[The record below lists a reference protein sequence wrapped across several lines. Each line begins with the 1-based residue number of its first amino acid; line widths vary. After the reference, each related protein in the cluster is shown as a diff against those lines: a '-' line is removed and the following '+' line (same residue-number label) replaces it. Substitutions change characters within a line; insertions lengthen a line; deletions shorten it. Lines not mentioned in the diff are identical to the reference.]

1 MSMKGWKFFLV
12 WSVVLCLPASLRA
25 EVPVHTTD
33 TIPASVIQLPETAK
47 AAPPHEHSVNFG
59 VKGGFTA
66 SLFLVSDFSIN
77 GQEIKEV
84 QNNYKIGY
92 FASVFMRIN
101 FDRHFIQPEISYN
114 VNRCNILFDKP
125 QAEGVPETVP
135 LEQASIA
142 SSIHSIDIPV
152 IYGYNIVKEGPY
164 SLAVFGGPK
173 IRYIWDKKSDITFNN
188 FNLENMKETLYPFN
202 LNFTLGV
209 AINISRIFFDF
220 RYDIGLH
227 NISKKIAYTSPE
239 LPPSPGEEI
248 PDNEIRFHRRDN
260 VLSFSFGV
268 FF

>member
-1 MSMKGWKFFLV
+1 MKGWKLFFV
-12 WSVVLCLPASLRA
+12 WSMGLFLPASVWA
-25 EVPVHTTD
+25 ETSMRTD
-33 TIPASVIQLPETAK
+33 TIPASIIEIPETTPK
-47 AAPPHEHSVNFG
+47 QPPHEHIVNFG

-101 FDRHFIQPEISYN
+101 FERHFIQPEISYS

-125 QAEGVPETVP
+125 QAEGAPEDTP
-135 LEQASIA
+135 LEQASIT

-152 IYGYNIVKEGPY
+152 IYGYNIIMDGPY
-164 SLAVFGGPK
+164 SLAVL
-173 IRYIWDKKSDITFNN
+173 
-188 FNLENMKETLYPFN
+188 NL
-202 LNFTLGV
+202 TLGV
-209 AINISRIFFDF
+209 AITISRVFFDF

-227 NISKKIAYTSPE
+227 NISKKITYTSPE
-239 LPPSPGEEI
+239 LTPSPGEEI

-260 VLSFSFGV
+260 VLSFSLGM

>member
-1 MSMKGWKFFLV
+1 MKWLKFFFA
-12 WSVVLCLPASLRA
+12 WSIWICLPTSLWA
-25 EVPVHTTD
+25 ENPLRTD
-33 TIPASVIQLPETAK
+33 TIPASVELPVTGQNQH
-47 AAPPHEHSVNFG
+47 PHDRTVNFG

-77 GQEIKEV
+77 GQNIEQV

-101 FDRHFIQPEISYN
+101 FERHFIQPEISYSI
-114 VNRCNILFDKP
+114 NRCNIIFDKP
-125 QAEGVPETVP
+125 QAEGVPEEMP
-135 LEQASIA
+135 LEQASIT

-152 IYGYNIVKEGPY
+152 IYGYNIIKDGPY
-164 SLAVFGGPK
+164 SLAIFGGPK
-173 IRYIWDKKSDITFNN
+173 IRYIWDRKSDITFEN
-188 FNLENMKETLYPFN
+188 FNLEDMEEELYPIN
-202 LNFTLGV
+202 LNLTLGV
-209 AINISRIFFDF
+209 AITISRIFFDF

-227 NISKKIAYTSPE
+227 NISKKITYTSPE
-239 LPPSPGEEI
+239 LSPSPGEEI

>member
-1 MSMKGWKFFLV
+1 MKGWKLFFV
-12 WSVVLCLPASLRA
+12 WSMGLFLPASVWA
-25 EVPVHTTD
+25 ETSMRTD
-33 TIPASVIQLPETAK
+33 TIPASIIEIPENTPK
-47 AAPPHEHSVNFG
+47 QPPHEHIVNFG

-101 FDRHFIQPEISYN
+101 FERHFIQPEISYS

-125 QAEGVPETVP
+125 QAEGAPEDTP
-135 LEQASIA
+135 LEQASIT

-152 IYGYNIVKEGPY
+152 IYGYNIIKDGPY

-173 IRYIWDKKSDITFNN
+173 IRYILDRKNDITFEN
-188 FNLENMKETLYPFN
+188 FNLDNMKEELYPFN
-202 LNFTLGV
+202 LNLTLGV
-209 AINISRIFFDF
+209 AITISRVFFDF

-227 NISKKIAYTSPE
+227 NISKKITYTSPE
-239 LPPSPGEEI
+239 LTPSPGEEI

-260 VLSFSFGV
+260 VLSFSLGM

>member
-1 MSMKGWKFFLV
+1 MKGWKLFFV
-12 WSVVLCLPASLRA
+12 WSMGLFLPASVWA
-25 EVPVHTTD
+25 ETSMRTD
-33 TIPASVIQLPETAK
+33 TIPASIIEIPETTPK
-47 AAPPHEHSVNFG
+47 QPPHEHIVNFG

-101 FDRHFIQPEISYN
+101 FECHFIQPEISYS

-125 QAEGVPETVP
+125 QAEGAPEDTP
-135 LEQASIA
+135 LEQASIT

-152 IYGYNIVKEGPY
+152 IYGYNIIKDGPY

-173 IRYIWDKKSDITFNN
+173 IRYIWDRKNDITFEN
-188 FNLENMKETLYPFN
+188 FNLDNMKEELYPFN
-202 LNFTLGV
+202 LNLTLGV
-209 AINISRIFFDF
+209 AITISRVFFDF

-227 NISKKIAYTSPE
+227 NISKKITYTSPE
-239 LPPSPGEEI
+239 LTPSPGEEI

-260 VLSFSFGV
+260 VLSFSLGM

>member
-1 MSMKGWKFFLV
+1 MKWLKFIFV
-12 WSVVLCLPASLRA
+12 WSAWLCQSALLWAGTPLR
-25 EVPVHTTD
+25 TD
-33 TIPASVIQLPETAK
+33 TIPVPIET
-47 AAPPHEHSVNFG
+47 PMTEQNGHPHDHSVNFG

-77 GQEIKEV
+77 GQEIKQV

-101 FDRHFIQPEISYN
+101 FERHFIQPEISYSI
-114 VNRCNILFDKP
+114 NRCNIVFDKP
-125 QAEGVPETVP
+125 QAEGAPEGIP
-135 LEQASIA
+135 LEQASIT

-152 IYGYNIVKEGPY
+152 IYGYNIIKDGPY

-173 IRYIWDKKSDITFNN
+173 IRYIWDRKSDITFEN
-188 FNLENMKETLYPFN
+188 FNLEEMEEKLYPFN
-202 LNFTLGV
+202 LNLTLGV
-209 AINISRIFFDF
+209 AITISRIFFDF

-227 NISKKIAYTSPE
+227 NISKKITYTSPE
-239 LPPSPGEEI
+239 LSPSPGEEI

>member
-1 MSMKGWKFFLV
+1 MKGWIYLLV
-12 WSVVLCLPASLRA
+12 WSIGLCLPASVWADIPMR
-25 EVPVHTTD
+25 TD
-33 TIPASVIQLPETAK
+33 TIPASTIELPQEK
-47 AAPPHEHSVNFG
+47 QPRHPHDQIINFG
-59 VKGGFTA
+59 AKGGFTA

-101 FDRHFIQPEISYN
+101 LKRHFIQPEISYSI
-114 VNRCNILFDKP
+114 NRYNILFDKP
-125 QAEGVPETVP
+125 KAEGTVEDIP
-135 LEQASIA
+135 LEQASIT

-152 IYGYNIVKEGPY
+152 IYGYNIIKDGPY

-173 IRYIWDKKSDITFNN
+173 IRCIWDRKSEVTFDN
-188 FNLENMKETLYPFN
+188 FNLENMEEELYPFN
-202 LNFTLGV
+202 LNLTLGV
-209 AINISRIFFDF
+209 AITISRIFFDF

-227 NISKKIAYTSPE
+227 NISKKITYTSPE
-239 LPPSPGEEI
+239 LTPSPGEEI
-248 PDNEIRFHRRDN
+248 PDNEIRFHRKDN